1 VVKPDVWSNI
11 AYVILGVVWFGNG
24 LYLLGIYAILLGLA
38 SAYSHQTKDWTPDWA
53 MMYVMFGGI
62 IFQLVGNPV
71 ELALIA
77 IPLTYYLRPHLLDN
91 FALIGLLALIAFVL
105 SANTWLVLAI
115 FSIGFIIRQFG
126 EIGRFQLLH
135 SIWHLITAIGIYYV
149 PI

>member
-1 VVKPDVWSNI
+1 MKPETWSNI
-11 AYVILGVVWFGNG
+11 AYIILGVVWILTGFI
-24 LYLLGIYAILLGLA
+24 LLGIYAILLGLA
-38 SAYSHQTKDWTPDWA
+38 SAYSHHTRDWTPDWA

-91 FALIGLLALIAFVL
+91 FALIGLLAIISFVL
-105 SANTWLVLAI
+105 SANTWLVLGI
-115 FSIGFIIRQFG
+115 FTIGFIVRQFG

-135 SIWHLITAIGIYYV
+135 SIWHLITAIGFYYV
-149 PI
+149 LI